1 MMDLTELKETFAL
14 FEDWEDRYRFVIELG
29 NDLPTLSDADRI
41 EENLIRGCQSQVW
54 LTHRRQGDSLAFSID
69 SDAHIVRGLSAI
81 VLIAINDRTIAEIIE
96 TDIGQ
101 LFEEIQL
108 LSHLSPT
115 RGNGLRAMIERVR
128 RVAQN
133 AAADNS

>member
-1 MMDLTELKETFAL
+1 M
-14 FEDWEDRYRFVIELG
+14 
-29 NDLPTLSDADRI
+29 
-41 EENLIRGCQSQVW
+41 
-54 LTHRRQGDSLAFSID
+54 
-69 SDAHIVRGLSAI
+69 RGLSAI

-115 RGNGLRAMIERVR
+115 RGNGLRAMIERVQ